1 MATKAATGF
10 RIAYLIVFMFAA
22 ATVLTNIRLIPEEE
36 TVNAQSYLDDKDPSN
51 TESLSGSTTIKKPGL
66 MDLSKVFDLGDYILF
81 AVDMIILAG
90 VINTAIS
97 IAVAVAALIEAPG
110 ESAPN
115 LAGKLQDTYLQVMPH
130 STLTGKEEIPV
141 EEIVFDLGN
150 ILGAIILLILLPA
163 AFLAGAGFVRDGDTN
178 LAIVSFVSFQLMLAV
193 AQFVQ
198 VHNTFETNS
207 GSVISLGTENALRIT
222 LDLDSSGLIPMITSP
237 IFLIGMI
244 LYVFLEVSFQTSYA
258 LNIIEPMSE
267 REARITKHVKRI
279 VEFKPSG
286 GEEGAVQSVG
296 RQSRKFDVLAASY
309 MRELVEKRVFKKG
322 EPTVDVKATLRLQGY
337 LNSLMATD
345 YEVIDKLTARSAQP
359 KAGAIARR
367 IVPLMIARM
376 VAVII
381 IAYLI
386 MDPEGIL
393 ELLGIIDSIP
403 PLKMSL
409 ELSQPEFRTIA
420 LLNVVLVILAISFI
434 LHYLVVSRRLVP
446 EAVTV
451 QKIDT
456 MIDFDGAYGT
466 ATPIEDEDE
475 EEDYEEEMTE

>member
-1 MATKAATGF
+1 MATRAATGF
-10 RIAYLIVFMFAA
+10 RIAYLIVFMIAA
-22 ATVLTNIRLIPEEE
+22 MTVLMSIRLLPEEE
-36 TVNAQSYLDDKDPSN
+36 NVNVENYMDENDLTTSRDVSGR
-51 TESLSGSTTIKKPGL
+51 TEDIKKPGL
-66 MDLSKVFDLGDYILF
+66 MDFSKIFKLGDYILF

-97 IAVAVAALIEAPG
+97 IAAAVASPG

-115 LAGKLQDTYLQVMPH
+115 LAAKLQDTYLQVMPH
-130 STLTGKEEIPV
+130 STLTGEEDIPV

-198 VHNTFETNS
+198 VHNTFDDS
-207 GSVISLGTENALRIT
+207 GTIISLGTENALLLT

-267 REARITKHVKRI
+267 REARITKHIKRI
-279 VEFKPSG
+279 VEFRPSG

-296 RQSRKFDVLAASY
+296 RQSKKFNVLAASY

-322 EPTVDVKATLRLQGY
+322 ERTVDVKATLRLQGY

-345 YEVIDKLTARSAQP
+345 HEVVDKLTARSAQP
-359 KAGAIARR
+359 KASAIAMRV
-367 IVPLMIARM
+367 VPLMIARM
-376 VAVII
+376 VAVIV

-403 PLKMSL
+403 PLEMSL
-409 ELSQPEFRTIA
+409 EISQPEFRTIA
-420 LLNVVLVILAISFI
+420 LLNVVLVILGISVI
-434 LHYLVVSRRLVP
+434 LHYMVVSRRLAP

-456 MIDFDGAYGT
+456 RIDFDGAYGT
-466 ATPIEDEDE
+466 ETPIEDE
-475 EEDYEEEMTE
+475 EDDFEDEMTEEEL